1 MIGLFARYM
10 FEATRVSPL
19 ANAISGEGWNSSQDL
34 FAMDER
40 PTLRK
45 GLKTMPVERHQQKL
59 EKFIQLHSLDGAF
72 LMPNAWDAGT
82 ARFLEGLGFEA
93 LATTS
98 AGLAFSMGLRDS
110 AGCLSRRQVLDN
122 ARSIVEATNL
132 PVSADL
138 EDGFGASP
146 EDCAQTVREAV
157 EIGLCGG
164 AIEDAT
170 GDPDNPIYE
179 FENAVD
185 RIRAAVAAKSGHGFL
200 ITARAEN
207 FIYNRPDLND
217 TIRRLQAFEE
227 AGADVVYAPGL
238 PDIETVRTVCTSVSV
253 PVNVVVGLSVTSY
266 TVDDLSAAG
275 VRRISTGGS
284 LARAAL
290 GEIIRSAQEL
300 KGCGTYGYSQRA
312 ISDADAARKMRV
324 VPRIER

>member
-1 MIGLFARYM
+1 MQIDSNQRKLDLFAR
-10 FEATRVSPL
+10 L
-19 ANAISGEGWNSSQDL
+19 
-34 FAMDER
+34 
-40 PTLRK
+40 
-45 GLKTMPVERHQQKL
+45 HQGA
-59 EKFIQLHSLDGAF
+59 SAF

-82 ARFLEGLGFEA
+82 ARILEGIGFQA

-98 AGLAFSMGLRDS
+98 AGLAFSMGIRDS
-110 AGCLSRRQVLDN
+110 SGSLSRRGVLDN
-122 ARSIVEATNL
+122 ARSVVEATNI

-146 EDCAQTVREAV
+146 KDCAQTVREAI

-170 GDPDNPIYE
+170 GDPENPIFE
-179 FENAVD
+179 FEHAVE
-185 RIRAAVAAKSGHGFL
+185 RIRAAAEAKSRSGFL
-200 ITARAEN
+200 VTARAEN
-207 FIYNRPDLND
+207 FLHNRPDLND

-238 PDIETVRTVCTSVSV
+238 PDIAIVREVCKSVSV
-253 PVNVVVGLSVTSY
+253 PVNVVVGLSAASY

-290 GEIIRSAQEL
+290 GEVIRAAQEL
-300 KGCGTYGYSQRA
+300 KDCGTYGYAQRA
-312 ISDADAARKMRV
+312 LSDADAAFQMRNS
-324 VPRIER
+324 PR